1 MNLLCWKNVVTQPA
15 KVAPFVDTVLQDWR
29 EATTVV
35 FQRVQGVSFGH
46 PPRLL
51 YWLRPPPDC
60 FKYNVDAAISSDWN
74 VIVLAA
80 IIHGDQESDCKVAI
94 DALLSHSNRL
104 SEFGPLSRDCL
115 ALKESFQSFILL
127 LDVSGCKLSR

>member
-1 MNLLCWKNVVTQPA
+1 MSEYLDAHLDMWTSKVEPLFGVDIKSSIWFQMNLLCWKNVVTQPA
-15 KVAPFVDTVLQDWR
+15 KVAPFVDTFLQDWR
-29 EATTVV
+29 EATVV

-80 IIHGDQESDCKVAI
+80 IIHGDQGQFIKGHAI
-94 DALLSHSNRL
+94 MPRSV
-104 SEFGPLSRDCL
+104 F
-115 ALKESFQSFILL
+115 
-127 LDVSGCKLSR
+127 